1 MQKLAPLWFGVFAV
15 WCGFAAAQ
23 AQDYII
29 QQNNATAKSRPVAH
43 HAASAPLTNPVSGA
57 LKHGKPR
64 IVMLLP
70 TLSPALGGAAEVV
83 KAGVEAAAK
92 VDDAAELS
100 LVATRDDD
108 VAELYRQAVSQGAQV
123 VIGPLTREAIAA
135 LVPRITVPTLALNTL
150 EREAGSNSRLLGLSL
165 SVESEARQLARLM
178 REDGRS
184 KPLVLSASDAIGQRM
199 TRAFTEEWQRLTHN
213 QPMQV
218 QWDSASPPAEQ
229 VSQVDSVFLALGHAQ
244 AAAAK
249 AVLPSELAV
258 YATSQVNERTAD
270 ARLNGVHFIDMPWL
284 LMLDHPVVR
293 RYPRPE
299 TALTTQTERLYAL
312 GIDAYRVAL
321 AMAGKTLQPGW
332 QLSGV
337 SGDLKLMRD
346 RQFERELPASSVG
359 EGAQ

>member
-29 QQNNATAKSRPVAH
+29 QQNNATAKSRPVPH
-43 HAASAPLTNPVSGA
+43 HVASAPVAPSVVRPA
-57 LKHGKPR
+57 KHAKPR
-64 IVMLLP
+64 VVMLLP
-70 TLSPALGGAAEVV
+70 TLSPSLGGAAAVV

-100 LVATRDDD
+100 LVATHDDD
-108 VAELYRQAVSQGAQV
+108 VARQYREAVGRGAQV

-135 LVPRITVPTLALNTL
+135 VAPRITVPTLALNTL
-150 EREAGSNSRLLGLSL
+150 EPETGANFRLLGLSL

-178 REDGRS
+178 REDGRA
-184 KPLVLSASDAIGQRM
+184 KPLLLATSDAISRRM
-199 TRAFTEEWQRLTHN
+199 ARAFAEEWQRQTRNLPL
-213 QPMQV
+213 QAEWSAAEPPGEAV
-218 QWDSASPPAEQ
+218 QQA
-229 VSQVDSVFLALGHAQ
+229 DSVFLALTHAQ

-249 AVLPSELAV
+249 AALPGALAV
-258 YATSQVNERTAD
+258 YATSQVNERTSD

-284 LMLDHPVVR
+284 LMPDHPAVR

-299 TALTTQTERLYAL
+299 SALTMQTERLYAL
-312 GIDAYRVAL
+312 GVDAYRVAL
-321 AMAGKTLQPGW
+321 AMAAKLPPPGW

-337 SGDLKLMRD
+337 TGDLKLLRD
-346 RQFERELPASSVG
+346 RQFARELPAARIG
-359 EGAQ
+359 EGAF